1 MSESESIKVIYDGAI
16 VRLVLNRP
24 KQLNALNDD
33 IRKVIASTL
42 NDLMELRGTGRQEEI
57 EPPLGSG
64 YWSSWIEFL
73 R

>member
-1 MSESESIKVIYDGAI
+1 MSERESIKVIYDGAI

-42 NDLMELRGTGRQEEI
+42 ND
-57 EPPLGSG
+57 
-64 YWSSWIEFL
+64 
-73 R
+73 